1 MADTFAAGRS
11 ILDNFVFSM
20 LPNLNQFI
28 LPRKKGFVLEVEP
41 LRFVKSKVTEGRSFC
56 LA

>member
-1 MADTFAAGRS
+1 
-11 ILDNFVFSM
+11 M

-41 LRFVKSKVTEGRSFC
+41 LRFVKLKVTEGRSFC
-56 LA
+56 PA